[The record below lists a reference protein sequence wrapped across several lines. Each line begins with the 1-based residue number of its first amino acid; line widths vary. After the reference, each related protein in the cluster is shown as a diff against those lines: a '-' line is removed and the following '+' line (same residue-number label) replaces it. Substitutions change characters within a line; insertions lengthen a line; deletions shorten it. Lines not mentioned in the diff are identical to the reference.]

1 MACQESRLPI
11 GKFNLRQEQ
20 QSNGDTIR
28 ISVLVYMAIQYGM
41 YKTSTAT
48 GDLPKHLGA
57 MRTVTRIF
65 CDRDDFKID
74 CRDGCTIQTKVEG
87 SLQKQTLYWREKRT

>member
-20 QSNGDTIR
+20 SNGDTTR

-48 GDLPKHLGA
+48 GDLPKPLRA
-57 MRTVTRIF
+57 MRTVNQDFLRQ
-65 CDRDDFKID
+65 RDDFKID

-87 SLQKQTLYWREKRT
+87 SLQKQTLYWREKRA